1 MKIDAIF
8 TPQRTSQTSA
18 VVRVL
23 GNSAFR
29 SLWIGQLAS
38 SLAVS
43 VTMFVLALRIYQLT
57 GSSTAVSALFL
68 TFGVPAFLF
77 AMASGAIVDHFD
89 KRTILI
95 LADVARAVVAVL
107 FLFAFGNI
115 VIVYALAFFYAFITQ
130 FATPSEAPTI
140 PRLVGNSDLVTA
152 NSIYSFTFYT
162 SLAIG
167 SLLSGPLLRFFGPI
181 GVFVFLCAMFIVAAI
196 SVSRIPKE
204 AGKKKL
210 RSLLGRYSL
219 LDMAGKVL
227 SSMSEGVAYIKTRQK
242 LLDALLL
249 LMGTQVTLA
258 ILATLGPAFAVQ
270 LLEVDV
276 HDASLYLVGPAV
288 VGIVVGALWV
298 GNNSKAFTPSTFI
311 QTGVTAAGL
320 LLLIISLTVSLKRVA
335 IFSGATG
342 GLIFLSL
349 ILVLFFLLG
358 FANSLL
364 DVPANSVLQH
374 EAEGGMRGRVY
385 GLLTAVVGGL
395 GMLPVLVGGILGDIV
410 GVGKVIFFLG
420 VLIFAYGILRLRYN
434 KIENG

>member
-1 MKIDAIF
+1 M
-8 TPQRTSQTSA
+8 
-18 VVRVL
+18 
-23 GNSAFR
+23 
-29 SLWIGQLAS
+29 
-38 SLAVS
+38 
-43 VTMFVLALRIYQLT
+43 TMFVLALRIYQLT

-77 AMASGAIVDHFD
+77 AMATGAIVDHFD

-95 LADVARAVVAVL
+95 FADIARAVVAGL
-107 FLFAFGNI
+107 FLFAFGKI
-115 VIVYALAFFYAFITQ
+115 FIVYALAFLYAFITQ

-140 PRLVGNSDLVTA
+140 PRLVAHDDLVTA

-167 SLLSGPLLRFFGPI
+167 SLLSGPLLRLFGPS
-181 GVFVFLCAMFIVAAI
+181 GVFVFLCTMFTGAAF

-204 AGKKKL
+204 AGKKNML
-210 RSLLGRYSL
+210 SIVGRYSL
-219 LDMAGKVL
+219 LDMASGVL
-227 SSMSEGVAYIKTRQK
+227 ESMSEGVAYIKTRRK

-288 VGIVVGALWV
+288 AGIIIGALWV
-298 GNNSKAFTPSTFI
+298 GNNSTAYAPQKLI
-311 QTGVTAAGL
+311 QTGVTAAGA
-320 LLLIISLTVSLKRVA
+320 LLLIIALVVQLKHVVL
-335 IFSGATG
+335 FSSVLG
-342 GLIFLSL
+342 GPLFLAF

-364 DVPANSVLQH
+364 DVPANSLLQH

-410 GVGKVIFFLG
+410 GVGKVIFLLG
-420 VLIFAYGILRLRYN
+420 LLITGYGILRVRYN
-434 KIENG
+434 RE